1 MGSFYPISMPVV
13 FRLERAPFPALPP
26 LPAGAPANSPRP
38 ATPRPRLRRSPR
50 RPAQTAVVALRA
62 VA

>member
-26 LPAGAPANSPRP
+26 LPAGVPANFPRP
-38 ATPRPRLRRSPR
+38 AAPRPQLRRSPR
-50 RPAQTAVVALRA
+50 RPAQAAVLALRA

>member
-26 LPAGAPANSPRP
+26 LPVGAPAHFPRP
-38 ATPRPRLRRSPR
+38 AAPRPQLRRSSR
-50 RPAQTAVVALRA
+50 RPAPTAVLALRA